1 MTPTPLQAPP
11 LEQLR
16 RRSSTKWRTYPDDVL
31 PLFVA
36 ELDFD
41 LAPAITEVLQRA
53 VLAGDTGYTPPDP
66 GIRDAFAGYARRRW
80 GWDVAPERVRS
91 TGDVM
96 MGVVEL
102 LRRVIAPGDGVVITP
117 PVYPPFGDCIEEAG
131 GVVRR
136 VPLHDT
142 GDAWRL
148 DFSGLQ
154 RAFAAGASAM
164 LLCNPH
170 NPTGTVH
177 ARDDLAAL
185 AELAERYGVTVISDE
200 IHAPLTQPGVTFT
213 PYLDASSAAARSGF
227 AVTSASK
234 TYNLAGLKCAVMVA
248 GSDETAAVLTGLPA
262 EVEWRT
268 GLFGA
273 LANVAAFSPESD
285 DWLAS
290 LLAALDDNRRLLAD
304 LVAEQLPAAR
314 YRMPDAGFLAWVDLT
329 DLGWGDNPAATILR
343 EAKVALHYGPA
354 FGAEGAGHVRI
365 NIGCA
370 PEVLRE
376 AIGRIAALAR
386 A

>member
-1 MTPTPLQAPP
+1 MPLH
-11 LEQLR
+11 ELR

-36 ELDFD
+36 ELDFP
-41 LAPAITEVLQRA
+41 LAEPITD
-53 VLAGDTGYTPPDP
+53 VLAQAVARGDTGYTPPDP
-66 GIRDAFAGYARRRW
+66 GIRDAFAAYARRRW
-80 GWDVAPERVRS
+80 DWEVVPQRVRS

-102 LRRVIAPGDGVVITP
+102 LRRVIAPGEGVVITP

-131 GVVRR
+131 GVVQR
-136 VPLHDT
+136 VPLSDT
-142 GDAWRL
+142 GEAWRL
-148 DFSGLQ
+148 DLPGLEA
-154 RAFAAGASAM
+154 AFAAGARAM

-177 ARDDLAAL
+177 AREDLAAL
-185 AELAERYGVTVISDE
+185 AGRADRYGVTVISDE
-200 IHAPLTQPGVTFT
+200 IHAPLTQPGVSFT
-213 PYLDASSAAARSGF
+213 PYLAASPTAARHGF

-248 GSDETAAVLTGLPA
+248 GCDETAAVLSALPA

-273 LANVAAFSPESD
+273 LANVAAFGPESD
-285 DWLAS
+285 AWLAS
-290 LLAALDDNRRLLAD
+290 LLAALDENRRLLGD
-304 LVAEQLPAAR
+304 LLAEHLPSAR
-314 YRMPDAGFLAWVDLT
+314 YRMPEAGFLAWVDLT
-329 DLGWGDNPAATILR
+329 DLGWGENPAATILR

-354 FGAEGAGHVRI
+354 FGEEGAGHVRI

-376 AIGRIAALAR
+376 AIERIGALAR